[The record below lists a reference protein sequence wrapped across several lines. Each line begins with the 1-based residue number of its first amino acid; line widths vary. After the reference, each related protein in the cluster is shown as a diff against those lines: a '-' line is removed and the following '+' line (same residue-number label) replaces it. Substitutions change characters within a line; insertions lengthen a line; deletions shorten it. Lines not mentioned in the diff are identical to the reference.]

1 MVGFV
6 PKEMFFTKGAGKHR
20 EKLTSFELCAPI
32 RRHRRL
38 QSRPRLEHFSA
49 QVPHSVPGARQ

>member
-20 EKLTSFELCAPI
+20 EL
-32 RRHRRL
+32 
-38 QSRPRLEHFSA
+38 LEHSELYRHLHYLEFNMFA
-49 QVPHSVPGARQ
+49 GEI